1 MNMLKQ
7 KMTWLGV
14 AIVLVVLV
22 VFGAAMM
29 GSVLGSKPKEL
40 PVALVV
46 LDRPARLPNGGTLA
60 AGETI
65 RDQMLSNRALPFAW
79 HVVNSE
85 AKAREGLDNREYYGA
100 LVLPADLSSG
110 MLSLATPSP
119 IHPKVKIIAN
129 EGMNAQASTVVRQV
143 LGQAMNLISRE
154 LAQQLLGQVGQQT
167 EQVPVETAKAFM
179 APMNVQ
185 EEVVHPPGANHASGN
200 APGLLIQIMWIGS
213 LVTGVVMFLTS
224 RKAVASG
231 SRRWTVS
238 TLQAIAGLVIAG
250 IASGFTLWMAS
261 SWYGMELAN
270 AGEIWLF
277 LWLAG
282 SAFFLLQSSLLN
294 WIGFPAM
301 PLLVL
306 LMFFSLP
313 LLNMAPEFLSQVTR
327 EWIYSWT
334 PLRFAAEGLREA
346 MYFGGLGAAS
356 SNVFVL
362 WGVAGGFLALLLASG
377 WKANHASDAVST
389 SVTGG

>member
-1 MNMLKQ
+1 MIMLKQ
-7 KMTWLGV
+7 KMTWLGL
-14 AIVLVVLV
+14 AIVLVALV

-40 PVALVV
+40 PVALVI
-46 LDRPARLPNGGTLA
+46 LDRPAGLPNGETLA
-60 AGETI
+60 VGEKI
-65 RDQMLSNRALPFAW
+65 RDQMLSNRALPLAW
-79 HVVNSE
+79 HVVDSE
-85 AKAREGLDNREYYGA
+85 EKAREGLDKREYYGA
-100 LVLPADLSSG
+100 LVLPSDLSSG
-110 MLSLATPSP
+110 MLSLSTPSP

-167 EQVPVETAKAFM
+167 GQVPVETAKAFM

-224 RKAVASG
+224 RKAVAAG

-238 TLQAIAGLVIAG
+238 ALQAIAGLVIAG

-261 SWYGMELAN
+261 SWYGMELVN
-270 AGEIWLF
+270 TGEIWLF

-313 LLNMAPEFLSQVTR
+313 LLNMAPEFLSQATR

-389 SVTGG
+389 TVIGG

>member
-14 AIVLVVLV
+14 AIVLVALV

-46 LDRPARLPNGGTLA
+46 LDRPAELPNGGTLA
-60 AGETI
+60 VGETI
-65 RDQMLSNRALPFAW
+65 REQMLSNQALPFAW
-79 HVVNSE
+79 HVVDSE
-85 AKAREGLDNREYYGA
+85 EKAREGLDKRKYYGA

-119 IHPKVKIIAN
+119 IHPKVKIIVN

-143 LGQAMNLISRE
+143 LGQAMEMISGK
-154 LAQQLLGQVGQQT
+154 LAQQLLGQIGQQT
-167 EQVPVETAKAFM
+167 VQIPVETAAAFI
-179 APMNVQ
+179 APVSVQ

-213 LVTGVVMFLTS
+213 LVTGVVMFLAS
-224 RKAVASG
+224 RKAVAAGSG
-231 SRRWTVS
+231 RWTVS
-238 TLQAIAGLVIAG
+238 ALQAIAGLVIAG
-250 IASGFTLWMAS
+250 ITSGFTLWMAS
-261 SWYGMELAN
+261 SWYGMELVN

-306 LMFFSLP
+306 LMFFSVP
-313 LLNMAPEFLSQVTR
+313 LLNAAPEFLSQATR

-362 WGVAGGFLALLLASG
+362 WGIAGGFLALLLASG

-389 SVTGG
+389 SVAGG

>member
-334 PLRFAAEGLREA
+334 PFRFAAEGLREA

>member
-1 MNMLKQ
+1 MIMLKQ
-7 KMTWLGV
+7 KMTWLGL
-14 AIVLVVLV
+14 AIVLVALV

-40 PVALVV
+40 PVALVI
-46 LDRPARLPNGGTLA
+46 LDRPAGLPNGETLA
-60 AGETI
+60 VGEKI
-65 RDQMLSNRALPFAW
+65 RDQMLSNRALPLAW
-79 HVVNSE
+79 HVVDSE
-85 AKAREGLDNREYYGA
+85 EKAREGLDKREYYGA
-100 LVLPADLSSG
+100 LVLPSDLSSG
-110 MLSLATPSP
+110 MLSLSTPSP

-167 EQVPVETAKAFM
+167 GQVPVETAKAFM

-224 RKAVASG
+224 RKAVAAG

-238 TLQAIAGLVIAG
+238 ALQAIAGLVIAG

-261 SWYGMELAN
+261 SWYGMELVN
-270 AGEIWLF
+270 TGEIWLF

-313 LLNMAPEFLSQVTR
+313 LLNMAPEFLSQATR

-377 WKANHASDAVST
+377 LKANHASDAVST
-389 SVTGG
+389 TVIGG